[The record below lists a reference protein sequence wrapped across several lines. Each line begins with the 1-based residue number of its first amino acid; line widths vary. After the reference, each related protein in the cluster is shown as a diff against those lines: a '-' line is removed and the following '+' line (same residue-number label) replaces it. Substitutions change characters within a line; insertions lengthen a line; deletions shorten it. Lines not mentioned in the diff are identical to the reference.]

1 MCTTLRGI
9 PEQKK
14 TWNLLLTLVFLVL
27 FGLRFLL
34 GLLALLALTLRQ
46 LRRRSLIHFVGVLL
60 VKILLRVPAL
70 AGLWNLWLDYLI

>member
-46 LRRRSLIHFVGVLL
+46 LRRLSLIHFVGVFL
-60 VKILLRVPAL
+60 VKILLRVPAQ